1 MSNSAEALA
10 GIGTFDARRARR
22 FIAKWVRE
30 PMLHFVVAGLALWTA
45 GEIHRR
51 HVDTYRIVVTPQR
64 EAHLATRYSLQFGA
78 PPDSATM
85 GRLAQQDI
93 EEEMLFRRGLELQLD
108 RGDEIVRRRIVQK
121 MQFLMQ
127 DISAPA
133 EPDDARLSAY
143 YEANAARYV
152 SPMRVT
158 FAHVYFALEEGEAM
172 ARSRAQAALDLLA
185 NDGRAA
191 NGSASDLGDPFPDLS
206 YFAAYEPDQ
215 VYRLFG
221 RTGFS
226 EAAFTAPVD
235 RWVGPYRSG
244 FGWHLLRI
252 EGRQPARKQ
261 EFAAVRDNVRSDYLL
276 DAQARAN
283 AIAFAD
289 LASRFTVIREEP

>member
-1 MSNSAEALA
+1 MSNSVEAMA
-10 GIGTFDARRARR
+10 GSGAFEARPAKPSL
-22 FIAKWVRE
+22 AKWLRE
-30 PMLHFVVAGLALWTA
+30 PLLHFVVAGLVLWAA
-45 GEIHRR
+45 GEIQRR

-78 PPDSATM
+78 PPDSATLV
-85 GRLAQQDI
+85 RLVQQDI

-108 RGDEIVRRRIVQK
+108 EGDEIVRRRIVQK

-133 EPDDARLSAY
+133 EPDDAQLGAY
-143 YEANAARYV
+143 YAAHAERYV

-158 FAHVYFALEEGEAM
+158 FAHVYFSLEEGEAT
-172 ARSRAQAALDLLA
+172 ARSRAQEALDRLA
-185 NDGRAA
+185 HGGRAA

-206 YFAAYEPDQ
+206 HFSAQEPDQ

-244 FGWHLLRI
+244 YGWHLLRV
-252 EGRQPARKQ
+252 EARQEARRQ
-261 EFAAVRDNVRSDYLL
+261 EFPAVRDNVRSDYLL

-283 AIAFAD
+283 EIALGE
-289 LASRFTVIREEP
+289 LAAKFTVLHEKP

>member
-1 MSNSAEALA
+1 MSNSVEALP
-10 GIGTFDARRARR
+10 GTGAFGARPAKRSL
-22 FIAKWVRE
+22 AKWLRE
-30 PMLHFVVAGLALWTA
+30 PLLHFIVAGLALWTA

-51 HVDTYRIVVTPQR
+51 QVDTYRIVVTPQR
-64 EAHLATRYSLQFGA
+64 EAHLAARYSLQFGA
-78 PPDSATM
+78 PPDTATLA
-85 GRLAQQDI
+85 RLVQQDI

-108 RGDEIVRRRIVQK
+108 RDDEIVRRRIVQK
-121 MQFLMQ
+121 TRFLMQ

-133 EPDDARLSAY
+133 EPGDAQLSAY
-143 YEANAARYV
+143 YQAHAERYV

-158 FAHVYFALEEGEAM
+158 FAHVYFSLDEGEAT
-172 ARSRAQAALDLLA
+172 ARSRAQAALGLLV
-185 NDGRAA
+185 DGGRAA

-206 YFAAYEPDQ
+206 YFSAYEPDQ

-244 FGWHLLRI
+244 YGWHLLRV
-252 EGRQPARKQ
+252 EARQQARRQ
-261 EFAAVRDNVRSDYLL
+261 EFSAVRDDVRSDYLL

-283 AIAFAD
+283 ETAFGE
-289 LASRFTVIREEP
+289 LASQFTVIREMR